1 MAPGI
6 LLSSPPLAAVTSQ
19 PSTPARLDASCLHVT
34 RTKQSSAIP
43 PAHDLA
49 FGKHV
54 TDHMLQVEWSETR
67 GWHQPR
73 IVPYQDIRLDPT
85 AGVFHY
91 GFECFEG
98 MKVYRDAGGHLR
110 FFRPAMNLDRFSKS
124 ALRIALPSLDGVEL
138 LKLIA
143 EFVKVDERFVLA
155 QPGYSLYL
163 RPVLVGTSRGLGVT
177 APTSA
182 LLYVI
187 ASPVGAYYTTGFK
200 PILLEATS
208 SRHATRAWPGGAGN
222 QKIGGN
228 YAPSIGPE
236 KAAQARGFHQCLWL
250 FGDDDAITE
259 AGTMNLFIALKMQ
272 DQGRHELVTP
282 PLDGTILPGVTRDCV
297 LSLAHERL
305 VPRGWRVCER
315 KICMA
320 EVSEA
325 SKTGNLV
332 EVFGTGTA
340 AVVSPIR
347 AIKWQEQ
354 LVECGL
360 SPHQNAGKIA
370 MWMKEWIEARQY
382 GIEEHE
388 WSVAV
393 DHVSQ

>member
-1 MAPGI
+1 M
-6 LLSSPPLAAVTSQ
+6 LLPSPPLTAGPTQ

-34 RTKQSSAIP
+34 RTDHPSAIP

-54 TDHMLQVEWSETR
+54 TDHMLQIEWTETY

-73 IVPYQDIRLDPT
+73 ILPYQDIRLDPT
-85 AGVFHY
+85 ASVFHY

-98 MKVYRDAGGHLR
+98 MKAYRDARGRLR
-110 FFRPAMNLDRFSKS
+110 FFRPDMNLDRFSKS
-124 ALRIALPSLDGVEL
+124 AVRIALPSLDGAEL

-163 RPVLVGTSRGLGVT
+163 RPVLVGTSQGLGVT

-187 ASPVGAYYTTGFK
+187 ASPVGAYYSTGFN
-200 PILLEATS
+200 PISLEATS

-222 QKIGGN
+222 QKVGGN
-228 YAPSIGPE
+228 YAPSIAPE
-236 KAAQARGFHQCLWL
+236 KAAKSRGFHQCLWL

-259 AGTMNLFIALKMQ
+259 AGTMNLFIALKV
-272 DQGRHELVTP
+272 QGHDRRELVTP

-297 LSLAHERL
+297 LRLARERL
-305 VPRGWRVCER
+305 VPRGWRISER

-320 EVSEA
+320 ELSEA
-325 SKTGNLV
+325 SKSGKLV
-332 EVFGTGTA
+332 EVFGSGTA
-340 AVVSPIR
+340 AVVSPIK
-347 AIKWQEQ
+347 AIKWREQ
-354 LVECGL
+354 LIECGL
-360 SPHQNAGKIA
+360 LPHQNAGKIA
-370 MWMKEWIEARQY
+370 TWMKDWIESRQY

-393 DHVSQ
+393 DHVSR

>member
-1 MAPGI
+1 
-6 LLSSPPLAAVTSQ
+6 
-19 PSTPARLDASCLHVT
+19 
-34 RTKQSSAIP
+34 
-43 PAHDLA
+43 
-49 FGKHV
+49 
-54 TDHMLQVEWSETR
+54 
-67 GWHQPR
+67 
-73 IVPYQDIRLDPT
+73 
-85 AGVFHY
+85 
-91 GFECFEG
+91 
-98 MKVYRDAGGHLR
+98 
-110 FFRPAMNLDRFSKS
+110 
-124 ALRIALPSLDGVEL
+124 
-138 LKLIA
+138 
-143 EFVKVDERFVLA
+143 
-155 QPGYSLYL
+155 
-163 RPVLVGTSRGLGVT
+163 
-177 APTSA
+177 
-182 LLYVI
+182 
-187 ASPVGAYYTTGFK
+187 
-200 PILLEATS
+200 
-208 SRHATRAWPGGAGN
+208 
-222 QKIGGN
+222 
-228 YAPSIGPE
+228 
-236 KAAQARGFHQCLWL
+236 
-250 FGDDDAITE
+250 
-259 AGTMNLFIALKMQ
+259 MNLFIALKMQ

>member
-6 LLSSPPLAAVTSQ
+6 LLPSPPLTALRPQS
-19 PSTPARLDASCLHVT
+19 SSPARLDASCLYVA
-34 RTKQSSAIP
+34 RTEHPSAIP

-49 FGKHV
+49 FGKHL
-54 TDHMLQVEWSETR
+54 TDHMLQIEWTEAH
-67 GWHQPR
+67 GWQQPC
-73 IVPYQDIRLDPT
+73 ILPYQDIHLDPT
-85 AGVFHY
+85 ASVFHY

-98 MKVYRDAGGHLR
+98 MKVYRDAKGHLR
-110 FFRPAMNLDRFSKS
+110 LFRPEMNLDRFNKS
-124 ALRIALPSLDGVEL
+124 AVRIALPSLDTAEL

-143 EFVKVDERFVLA
+143 EFVKIEERFVLG

-163 RPVLVGTSRGLGVT
+163 RPVMVGTSPGLGVT

-187 ASPVGAYYTTGFK
+187 ASPVGAYYTSGFQ

-228 YAPSIGPE
+228 YAPSIAPE
-236 KAAQARGFHQCLWL
+236 KAAKARGFHQCLWL

-259 AGTMNLFIALKMQ
+259 AGTMNLFIALRIRGQ
-272 DQGRHELVTP
+272 DCHELVTP

-297 LSLAHERL
+297 LHLARARL
-305 VPRGWRVCER
+305 VPRGWQVRER

-320 EVSEA
+320 ELSAA
-325 SKTGNLV
+325 SKTGSLM

-340 AVVSPIR
+340 AIVSPIR
-347 AIKWQEQ
+347 AIKWGTQ

-360 SPHQNAGKIA
+360 SAHQNAGKIA
-370 MWMKEWIEARQY
+370 MWMKDWIECRQY

-388 WSVAV
+388 WSVPV
-393 DHVSQ
+393 DHVSK